1 MKLKATMKRQL
12 STILIIVYLLLGV
25 QWGFA
30 NKGTPSPEGLNWA
43 DSQHVAFNWFSLASN
58 VPNLISPPVNDAIY
72 SYTLPFTFYYY
83 NQAFSQ
89 VYISTNGF
97 VTFHNYSLSYP
108 INDDLNRNSSP
119 DSLLAL
125 FWDDLTFPN
134 SNPGEGIYVDVQ
146 GEAPYRKVIINFIN
160 PLRRDNLADGPFQ
173 MQIIL
178 YETTNL
184 IKYQYLQLGDVSSL
198 EEQGAS
204 ATVGTKFQGSTF
216 FDSLA
221 YSYNQPVLSDS
232 LAILFYPAG
241 DLIVNSSVSPAT
253 VEPGINNQQFSLS
266 FYNLTSNATNLNRMG
281 KADVVRIQNP
291 INTTTNDPIVVTEVV
306 VDGVSYYI
314 KKSTSIPTDYGFA
327 TWYYNNTVDSLYIL
341 LPPFAV
347 KDSIRI
353 VFNQDVPQNP
363 GTYVYKTDVYARLE
377 PNKGASTVSSFS
389 VEPARVS
396 YYTFSPATNVTLTAG
411 SSQTFV
417 ITAYDQYGNTV
428 KNNGSI
434 NVTVV
439 GGDSATLNRT
449 NPISFGGNDT
459 VQVRVTDTYVEDFT
473 LRAENTSDNTVNGE
487 SGLITVQ
494 PAAPD
499 HFVIL
504 SSQANIT
511 VGTTR
516 LLQVKLVDA
525 YGNPHPDS
533 LTIYQRFNGNGTFAN
548 GLDSAHVTNNA
559 SGIAEVEYTA
569 STLTSFTADSIQV
582 SWSNTVLDTIVLPL
596 QPDAV
601 SYYDFNPATDQTT
614 TAGTAVNF
622 TVTARDIYGNPVNNS
637 DQIQFTALNATGAT
651 FSPNSTLSFG
661 GNSSVSMAVT
671 DTVVETIHVRGEKV
685 GDGNINGQSGA
696 ITVNPAPAATLQEIS
711 GSGSATAGSNVLI
724 RVKLLD
730 QYANALSDSTVK
742 FKRIRGTGTFV
753 STTVDTVDV
762 ITDGSGIAETNYTAS
777 QSTANSPD
785 SILVYYG
792 TTDSIYIVVNLQ
804 PAEISYYTINPNGG
818 VYTYLAGDTITLTV
832 TAYDA
837 FDNVVTTAT
846 RQVTLSSNGTGIQYV
861 SANPTNLSGGV
872 ATFQVI
878 DTVKEAGVNFTVT
891 DTQGK
896 SATSSTFT
904 INAASLKTLVI
915 RSDKN
920 NGGRALS
927 NVDSI
932 MTADDALTLY
942 AAGYD
947 RYGNYIADIDSAT
960 WTSTGGLQPAVNA
973 TGRRLIFEPTTSEV
987 NGKIHVAIAGNTSI
1001 GGDSTGTITVNDGA
1015 LRFLYIQTTAA
1026 DGGPQLGDTT
1036 IAAGDTIVAYA
1047 VGYDA
1052 DQNYIGL
1059 INSNWTGKPTAIVKF
1074 DAGAATFTGT
1084 TANIIGDSSGTG
1096 TVEITSVADATIS
1109 DESGVITVNAGSA
1122 SYIVI
1127 RDGANGGGN
1136 RYDQKNLTI
1145 TTDTTITL
1153 YAAHYDAKGNYVG
1166 DLPVGWAIS
1175 SSLNTVPSGSNAY
1188 IVFEP
1193 QVAPDNFYIYTTSAT
1208 LTNDSTNT
1216 ITLNTGA
1223 LDKIVIQDASGASGT
1238 AIDTLTLRA
1247 GQTQNLV
1254 ASGYDA
1260 KDNYIADQSSNWSAI
1275 PDTIGTF
1282 LTANP
1287 TASNTFQAQKTGNT
1301 VIHATTT
1308 SGGFSDQTSTITVRP
1323 GDPATLTKIAATD
1336 SQRTS
1341 PGTVA
1346 PRDLEVLVK
1355 DAQGNPVPNVTVTW
1369 NPVGGGQVN
1378 PSQSQTNNDGIAKT
1392 TWTLHPT
1399 TSTDSVQAY
1408 LASYTTTPDTVI
1420 FYGFPTNTSPDS
1432 LKYASATS
1440 DTGAVLTALA
1450 PFRVQV
1456 LDSLNNPVPNT
1467 KVNFSVTDWP
1477 DGATG
1482 YALSADSAFTDAN
1495 GYAQTSLTLGNKLGN
1510 YRVSAFA
1517 NTTPGRLDFTGVANT
1532 PAAAN
1537 AINVIAGNVQS
1548 DTVGQTLPTTVKV
1561 QVVDAYGNPITNYT
1575 VVFEPINGGSVS
1587 PASTTSDANGYATTN
1602 WTLGTTIGTYYLVAK
1617 NSSGTIVSDTLQATA
1632 VADAAAQLALVNIR
1646 GVSSDSVTV
1655 LATQATPFTVQVK
1668 DQYGN
1673 RVQNQSVQFAVQSGP
1688 GAVLTRSTA
1697 SADSNGRVAN
1707 SVKVDPDADLTI
1719 VNAFIAGVDTLPIH
1733 FYKLQY
1739 VAGSLTPDIIR
1750 LGATENFQIQVRNP
1764 GPYPVRIDT
1773 VNSYLTFTD
1782 GSITIST
1789 AVLKVDS
1796 IPSGNVATTVTYDP
1810 VTIHNQLT
1818 VGRYTPQ
1825 FVFAGRGSDDQFDG
1839 QLESDPQELR
1849 VFSVEIVSVST
1860 PAVQVERGNTFD
1872 VTMTLRN
1879 AGNVTINVDTANTRI
1894 VLKDGSQT
1902 YLLPFQYLNV
1912 VTSLGPD
1919 QIASMQYRLTVP
1931 QNFPQ
1936 GKFQVDGYMNGT
1948 IVENGQSVSD
1958 SSATSVDTIQV
1969 ISGADL
1975 AYVVNTLTPV
1985 QVTRQLPFQFSLKL
1999 QNNGAAEV
2007 TLDSSLSYLTFGSDT
2022 IYLDQDQVV
2031 NGNSTIT
2038 LVFEKDTIWS
2048 VASAG
2053 HYPMTL
2059 YLEGMEGQAIFRDTL
2074 VNFDSV
2080 RVQNPVALAYSVFN
2094 TDSTVASQG
2103 ESGVPLTLT
2112 IQNTA
2117 TLGAT
2122 AVIRSFNDIIV
2133 HSADTVYTTAVNPAF
2148 ADFPLYIPA
2157 GTSQTINL
2165 TMRFHDTFPIG
2176 VQKLWAQTIYA
2187 DSNANQFFSYSDSTN
2202 QIDSIQVL
2210 KKTQVQI
2217 LAVQVVGRDTV
2228 SQGQSG
2234 VTFNMIVENTG
2245 EVAASVGVDSAYLSF
2260 NNQHNLESVTPSLPT
2275 TLAANSRDTIQF
2287 KYTINKQA
2295 ALGIDPVNGHLI
2307 YRNVRTS
2314 AIASHDL
2321 NQADSLYIESA
2332 ADTNLLTINSVSVAQ
2347 FEVNQGQSGITA
2359 EVKLTNLAEADARI
2373 DSLRITSNNPGI
2385 SDSLITTLGI
2395 LPGKSSR
2402 VYQFH
2407 LNIAAAADTGI
2418 AHLDARVVFTDVNSG
2433 TQYTESGAAASDS
2446 VDVQIPATLIV
2457 KPIAVNRDTVSRG
2470 QTGVILQ
2477 TFVKN
2482 SGEAAVT
2489 VTNATP
2495 VVLPSSTGFTFRRV
2509 APENLP
2515 IIAGND
2521 SVKFIYQFDVGSNAT
2536 LGLDTLNLQVSGTDN
2551 NDGRTIGPV
2560 ESTTPKTLLVQTPG
2574 SLVIDS
2580 VRTLTTTASI
2590 GQGGIPI
2597 RVYFRNP
2604 GQALVDVTDV
2614 TVYFNGSTNGF
2625 YQQLDS
2631 LSVNPFNGPN
2641 IAFLTAEVL
2650 NSASNGNYSLTAV
2663 VRGTEHN
2670 LESNVSD
2677 SSVASE
2683 GNTLTVTTPAMLTI
2697 LSVNARS
2704 ATFDFDSVSIGSRNV
2719 PVEVRV
2725 QNSGEA
2731 SLMLDSLQL
2740 TFTAGIFGGTDTI
2753 FTPALQI
2760 PAGAQQVIT
2769 FRVDVDSN
2777 NTSQRVSINARGS
2790 GYDANS
2796 SARTRDSG
2804 ADTTDSWQMVTPAN
2818 FAYQQITPSAVSN
2831 GQVVGFVVDIQN
2843 TGEATAILQAD
2854 STALVFGSEIYL
2866 LANDTRVPG
2875 NSPQSLQFIP
2885 KAINLPV
2892 GVQNGV
2898 LEIVNY
2904 HENGFSKSASLS
2916 PIPITV
2922 YDSARVMI
2930 QNIVA
2935 PDTVSQNQT
2944 FDIVV
2949 TVLNDGANNADG
2961 LIDSLVIPEF
2971 NIHRYVGQR
2980 VSANATLTLPT
2991 VSTSLDTTYRGVVP
3005 YTVQVKWRDVN
3016 IDNAN
3021 QSDSL
3026 QQVVVLKQAAFTIV
3040 SVVAPDTVLTG
3051 ETVDS
3056 VRVDVRNDGESWALI
3071 SKEEFQEEIGVYDIS
3086 PQHTFR
3092 RIAPGATVSLYYQ
3105 FKVDSNSATG
3115 TDSINYRITGK
3126 DSLSQLDIVAQQS
3139 PAFQWQIV
3147 HAPTLEVVSVTAL
3160 QAYVSQGQTGAQVKT
3175 VLRNTGGTIVR
3186 LDTVRLTF
3194 TNGDSNY
3201 ANFIRSG
3208 LNKPINPRDTAVV
3221 YHYVTI
3227 QPSAVTGS
3235 DVINAVAVGVD
3246 GVRGNPITAGG
3257 ADSPTSWTVQQRP
3270 QLQYATVSVNADTA
3284 STGQQE
3290 ILVQIALQNG
3300 DGTTPT
3306 ARATVDSVYLLAN
3319 GVANDSANFV
3329 IQPLFSLPL
3338 TLSNGEKTT
3347 LTYKLAVQD
3356 TAQSNTYTFS
3366 ARTYYRDA
3374 NDNAAF
3380 TFEDNTSSDDLTVV
3394 QQARLQ
3400 LTTLTI
3406 QPDTAAIGQKGV
3418 TYRLT
3423 VQNNGEASADILS
3436 NTLNFYVNDQFTT
3449 TLQTPALPYRLK
3461 GGQSIDLVYSVDV
3474 PTTISLNQYQ
3484 DTLIYTGS
3492 TVNGQDVYS
3501 RVTLQQGSDSLNYL
3515 TVVNPADN
3523 EFVSLGPKTIFDS
3536 GDTVSFTVTVT
3547 NIGGSVVYLNQNT
3560 TLEIPSD
3567 PIMSTPIDTVLSDM
3581 VIAPAETTT
3590 LVFQPLILTQTG
3602 EYVPVV
3608 KLRGTANAVSYA
3620 ENLNTVVINIGG
3632 NVSIT
3637 EVQTTPDEVVPGQK
3651 DINVYVRVTNAG
3663 PPLKIDSAGTKLD
3676 FRYVDTGEIFVPP
3689 NRRVDGLDSLQT
3701 TPDGSFETLHWLF
3714 DVPDDARVGRVTV
3727 KAIISF
3733 NNGTL
3738 VKTSLLPD
3746 TFLIKSGVL
3755 LAYRDG
3761 SIVPDSVVPGQKV
3774 AFTVIIENSGNT
3786 DLLVNPDSS
3795 YLTFTDGSRVF
3806 TATVN
3811 GNITI
3816 RGTTSTTPRANTVPF
3831 VTDSIPATMQSNR
3844 LYPITIV
3851 MQGNLPNDQP
3861 FEGDTLNANDQ
3872 LTMLPT
3878 ALVQVDSVDVVPPT
3892 VTRGQSFVEVR
3903 YYLHNV
3909 GGSPAQID
3917 LLTSQFE
3924 DSSGN
3929 NVSDEW
3935 ITVYN
3940 SHNMPFTIGAGDTI
3954 QFIRRFNVVDDATL
3968 GSIYAT
3974 MSGAYNDIRK
3984 PSQSEAIATIE
3995 KDSVRVLRFS
4005 DVFIREL
4012 ALTQVPNP
4020 PYLNYG
4026 QNGTLQLVLANV
4038 GDDTLAT
4045 VYLRIMKENQ
4055 LFLLDTLTTVLPNQD
4070 TPVLYSFTADSIS
4083 GTQIYRAFIDSAFSG
4098 ISGEKIVVQQPE
4110 DNVESVVIQQPT
4122 QLNLSASASDSSLSL
4137 NQVFAVRYQVERQGE
4152 SDWGNGQV
4160 VIHLPENYALT
4171 AETPD
4176 SVQAIS
4182 MNSTAGFWK
4191 VRAVDLTKG
4200 VINDS
4205 IRVSFH
4211 TIPHDLNTLA
4221 PVQVADSQV
4230 TVPVRTDSSAAILAY
4245 VTIARPAGAMDGILS
4260 TGQRFVVR
4268 DSILFLGQIAAEGK
4282 SAELIVPPGYAV
4294 EGVSRVDISGSG
4306 TLRIVEWTVLAPGEA
4321 RSSDTLRIMNS
4332 GRDENTLEERS
4343 SENLLIVQVV
4353 PQAQLT
4359 LSAQIVAPQ
4368 GATDGELS
4376 TNQKFEVQIRTQNAG
4391 TAGLQMGSRNIIAIQ
4406 LPEGY
4411 RLWGDSIRT
4420 FTLDLGLGDT
4430 TIAVQ
4435 APHQPAGLSNI
4446 RLSVQTPAIEENT
4459 GKAVTFVNNQTEVA
4473 VRTVSQ
4479 AMLRLSISAD
4489 TTLSVGQTG
4498 RLVVRLENI
4507 GQAAIVP
4514 DSVKIQV
4521 SAGDGVSFSTPTEQF
4536 VRLEEETRSGTAI
4549 FTFQGLQPVESDSFR
4564 VTIIDSVAQ
4573 DANYNYPDTL
4583 VQRERAVITFP
4594 YRVEPHGAI
4603 QAIFSVDAPA
4613 GARDSVVSTGQIFTL
4628 KGDITF
4634 EGSVAPQGRQ
4644 VAIVFDASSGFQLL
4658 SDSLVIL
4665 DGSNTRAT
4673 VYWNV
4678 LAPQNP
4684 QQTLTTPA
4692 SQKSPKQPVVPLPEK
4707 KRPPKTIGKESSGSA
4722 NPMDEAE
4729 KETPPAPLTAGK
4741 KSLATVLQQL
4751 QTTTFRFQVNAR
4763 EKNTGEVLQVSSNEI
4778 PITPQRAAVLKI
4790 VPLTPEVR
4798 VGRSQEFKIAV
4809 SVENIGEAATTGN
4822 GVLQLE
4828 PGFMKLAAGE
4838 LAEKSFTLTN
4848 RQATVTW
4855 TLVAPDS
4862 NVSQLMRV
4870 FFKTVP
4876 ADENTNQPA
4885 AVHADSNQA
4894 FIDVNMTPKRL
4905 FVSKLTDVA
4914 PSANYRQGE
4923 ENVGVLGIALANPQV
4938 EDTLYV
4944 RKILV
4949 SARNPQAAGSLYPD
4963 PQNMFARV
4971 KVVSRQ
4977 YFDQLQKGKG
4987 LSIADIFATVPVSD
5001 TTGNPMS
5008 VPFNV
5013 NEDVIPPG
5021 ERHELVILVDIAPDA
5036 PNRNFIVGLDGV
5048 FAFQKVGNDYFA
5060 VDVTDSIGNP
5070 LDTLKNQVASVPLT
5084 TIPSDPEKAFGNYPN
5099 PFGFNTPY
5107 TRFVFYMEDNGDAEL
5122 RIYTLVGELVWK
5134 QELKGLSKGL
5144 YDGQIRWD
5152 GRNELGHEV
5161 LNGVYLAILR
5171 VRYQNG
5177 QTKTFKT
5184 KVAFIK

>member
-1 MKLKATMKRQL
+1 MERLLR
-12 STILIIVYLLLGV
+12 ILFSAVIVFIGV
-25 QWGFA
+25 QWA
-30 NKGTPSPEGLNWA
+30 LADKGTPSPEGLNWA
-43 DSQHVAFNWFSLASN
+43 DSQHVAFEWLSLASN
-58 VPNLISPPVNDAIY
+58 ATNLATPPDNDTVY
-72 SYTLPFTFYYY
+72 VYDLPFTFYYY
-83 NQAFSQ
+83 GQPFTRL
-89 VYISTNGF
+89 YISSNGYI
-97 VTFHNYSLSYP
+97 TFHNYASSYP
-108 INDDLNRNSSP
+108 LNDNFSRTTSP
-119 DSLLAL
+119 DSVLAL
-125 FWDDLTFPN
+125 FWDDLTFLN
-134 SNPGEGIYVDVQ
+134 SNPGEGVYVDIQ
-146 GEAPYRKVIINFIN
+146 GDAPYRKAVINFVN
-160 PLRRDNLADGPFQ
+160 PVRRDNLADGPFQ

-178 YETTNL
+178 YEFTNL
-184 IKYQYLQLGDVSSL
+184 IKYQYLQLGDLSTL
-198 EEQGAS
+198 EERGAS
-204 ATVGTKFQGSTF
+204 ATIGTKFGGTTF
-216 FDSLA
+216 FDSLL
-221 YSYNQPVLSDS
+221 YSFNQPTLSDS

-241 DLIVNSSVSPAT
+241 NLTVNTAVSPST
-253 VEPGINNQQFSLS
+253 VEPGINNQEFTISL
-266 FYNLTSNATNLNRMG
+266 TNLVSDAFNLNSMG
-281 KADVVRIQNP
+281 KADVVRIENP
-291 INTTTNDPIVVTEVV
+291 INQATNDPIAVTEIV
-306 VDGVSYYI
+306 VDGVSYYF
-314 KKSTSIPTDYGFA
+314 KKSTTPPSDYGFA
-327 TWYYNNTVDSLYIL
+327 TWYYDNAVDSLYIL
-341 LPPFAV
+341 LPPFAIR
-347 KDSIRI
+347 DSIRI
-353 VFNQDVPQNP
+353 VFNQDAPQTP
-363 GTYVYKTDVYARLE
+363 GTYVYNVDVYARLE
-377 PNKGASTVSSFS
+377 PAKAANSAGSFTVEAS
-389 VEPARVS
+389 RIS
-396 YYTFSPATNVTLTAG
+396 YYTFSPSTNINLTAG
-411 SSQTFV
+411 SSQLFV

-428 KNNGSI
+428 KNTGSI

-439 GGDSATLNRT
+439 GGDSAKLNRI
-449 NPISFGGNDT
+449 NPISFNGNDT
-459 VQVRVTDTYVEDFT
+459 VQVRVTDNYVEDFT
-473 LRAENTSDNTVNGE
+473 LRAENTADNTINGE

-504 SSQANIT
+504 SSQSAIT
-511 VGTTR
+511 VGTSR

-533 LTIYQRFNGNGTFAN
+533 LTLYQRFNGNGTFAN
-548 GLDSAHVTNNA
+548 GLDTAQVTTDAN
-559 SGIAEVEYTA
+559 GVAEVEYTA
-569 STLTSFTADSIQV
+569 STLTSYTADSIQV
-582 SWSNTVLDTIVLPL
+582 SWNNTVLDTIVLPL
-596 QPDAV
+596 QADAV
-601 SYYDFNPATDQTT
+601 SYYDFNPSTDQTT

-622 TVTARDIYGNPVNNS
+622 TVTARDIYGNPVSNS

-651 FSPNSTLSFG
+651 FSPGSTLSFG
-661 GNSSVSMAVT
+661 GNSSVNISVT

-685 GDGNINGQSGA
+685 GDANINGQSGA
-696 ITVNPAPAATLQEIS
+696 ITVNPAPAATLQEIA
-711 GSGSATAGSNVLI
+711 GSGSAAVGSNVLI

-730 QYANALSDSTVK
+730 QYSNALSDSTVK

-753 STTVDTVDV
+753 STSVDTVDV
-762 ITDGSGIAETNYTAS
+762 LTDANGIAETNYTAS
-777 QSTANSPD
+777 QSTANTPD

-792 TTDSIYIVVNLQ
+792 TTDSIYVVIDLQ
-804 PAEISYYTINPNGG
+804 PAEISYYTIEPNGG
-818 VYTYLAGDTITLTV
+818 VYTYAAGETITLTV

-837 FDNVVTTAT
+837 YDNVVTTAT
-846 RQVTLSSNGTGIQYV
+846 RQVTLSSNGTGIQYT
-861 SANPTNLSGGV
+861 SANPTNLTNGV

-891 DTQGK
+891 DAQGK
-896 SATSSTFT
+896 SATSNTFT
-904 INAASLKTLVI
+904 INAAALKTLVI

-920 NGGRALS
+920 NGGQALS
-927 NVDSI
+927 NIDSV

-960 WTSTGGLQPAVNA
+960 WTSSGGLQPAVNA

-987 NGKIHVAIAGNTSI
+987 TGKIHVAISGNNTI
-1001 GGDSTGTITVNDGA
+1001 NGDSTGTITVNDGA
-1015 LRFLYIQTTAA
+1015 LRFLYIQTSAA
-1026 DGGPQLGDTT
+1026 DGGPQLGDST

-1074 DAGAATFTGT
+1074 DANAATFTGT
-1084 TANIIGDSSGTG
+1084 TANIIGDSAGTG

-1136 RYDQKNLTI
+1136 RYDQKTLTI

-1166 DLPVGWAIS
+1166 DLPVTWAIS
-1175 SSLNTVPSGSNAY
+1175 STVNTVPSGSNAY

-1193 QVAPDNFYIYTTSAT
+1193 QVAPDNFYIYTTSTT

-1223 LDKIVIQDASGASGT
+1223 LSKIVIQDASGT
-1238 AIDTLTLRA
+1238 AGSEIDTLTLRA
-1247 GQTQNLV
+1247 GQTQSLV

-1260 KDNYIADQSSNWSAI
+1260 KNNYIADQSSNWSAI

-1301 VIHATTT
+1301 VIHASTT
-1308 SGGFSDQTSTITVRP
+1308 SGGFSDQTSTITVKA
-1323 GDPATLTKIAATD
+1323 GDPSTLTKIAATD

-1341 PGTVA
+1341 PGTVV

-1369 NPVGGGQVN
+1369 NPVGGGSVN
-1378 PSQSQTNNDGIAKT
+1378 PSQSQTNSDGIAKT
-1392 TWTLHPT
+1392 TWTLHNT
-1399 TSTDSVQAY
+1399 TATDSVKAY
-1408 LASYTTTPDTVI
+1408 LATFTTTPDTVT
-1420 FYGFPTNTSPDS
+1420 FYGFPSNTSPDS
-1432 LKYASATS
+1432 LLYASAKS
-1440 DTGAVLTALA
+1440 DTGAVLATLA

-1495 GYAQTSLTLGNKLGN
+1495 GYAQTTLTLGNKLGN

-1517 NTTPGRLDFTGVANT
+1517 NTTPGRLDFTGVANA

-1537 AINVIAGNVQS
+1537 AINVIAGNAQT
-1548 DTVGQTLPTTVKV
+1548 DTVGQTLPTPVKV
-1561 QVVDAYGNPITNYT
+1561 QVVDAYGNPISNYT
-1575 VVFEPINGGSVS
+1575 VVFEPVNGGSVS

-1617 NSSGTIVSDTLQATA
+1617 NSTGTIVSDTLNATA
-1632 VADAAAQLALVNIR
+1632 VADAAAQLVLVNIR
-1646 GVSSDSVTV
+1646 NVASDSVTV
-1655 LATQATPFTVQVK
+1655 LATQATPFNVQVK

-1688 GAVLTRSTA
+1688 NAVLTRSTA
-1697 SADSNGRVAN
+1697 SADSNGVVAN

-1719 VNAFIAGVDTLPIH
+1719 VNAYIAGVDTLPVH

-1773 VNSYLTFTD
+1773 TNSYMTFTD
-1782 GSITIST
+1782 GSVTITT
-1789 AVLKVDS
+1789 TVLTVDS
-1796 IPSGNVATTVTYDP
+1796 IPGGNTTTVITYDP
-1810 VTIHNQLT
+1810 VTINNQLT
-1818 VGRYTPQ
+1818 VGRYTPE
-1825 FVFAGRGSDDQFDG
+1825 FVFEGRGSDASFSG

-1849 VFSVEIVSVST
+1849 VFSVEIVSVTT

-1879 AGNVTINVDTANTRI
+1879 AGNVTINVDTANTRV
-1894 VLKDGSQT
+1894 VLKDGTQT
-1902 YLLPFQYLNV
+1902 YLLPYQYLNV

-1919 QIASMQYRLTVP
+1919 QTASMQYRLTVP
-1931 QNFPQ
+1931 ENFPQ
-1936 GKFQVDGYMNGT
+1936 GDFQVDGYMNGT

-1958 SSATSVDTIQV
+1958 SSATTVDTIKV
-1969 ISGADL
+1969 ISGAAL
-1975 AYVVNTLTPV
+1975 AYVANTLSPI

-1999 QNNGAAEV
+1999 QNTGAAEV
-2007 TLDSSLSYLTFGSDT
+2007 TLDSSLSYMTFGTDT
-2022 IYLDQDQVV
+2022 FYLDQDQVV

-2038 LVFEKDTIWS
+2038 LVFEKDTVVS
-2048 VASAG
+2048 LANSAR
-2053 HYPMTL
+2053 YPVTL

-2074 VNFDSV
+2074 ANIDSI
-2080 RVQNPVALAYSVFN
+2080 RVQNPVALAYSLFN

-2117 TLGAT
+2117 NLGAT
-2122 AVIRSFNDIIV
+2122 AIIRSFNDIIIK
-2133 HSADTVYTTAVNPAF
+2133 SADTVYTTAVTPAF
-2148 ADFPLYIPA
+2148 ADFPITIPA
-2157 GTSQTINL
+2157 GGSQTINL
-2165 TMRFHDTFPIG
+2165 TMRFHDTFPTG
-2176 VQKLWAQTIYA
+2176 VQKLWAKTVYA
-2187 DSNANQFFSYSDSTN
+2187 DSNANQSFAYLDSTN
-2202 QIDSIQVL
+2202 QIDSIRVL

-2217 LAVQVVGRDTV
+2217 LAVQVVGNDTV

-2245 EVAASVGVDSAYLSF
+2245 EVAATVGADSAYLSF
-2260 NNQHNLESVTPSLPT
+2260 NNQHTLESVTPALPT
-2275 TLAANSRDTIQF
+2275 TIAASSRDTLQF
-2287 KYTINKQA
+2287 KYTINSKA

-2307 YRNVRTS
+2307 YRNARTK
-2314 AIASHDL
+2314 AVASDEL
-2321 NQADSLYIESA
+2321 KRADSLYIESA
-2332 ADTNLLTINSVSVAQ
+2332 ADTNLMTINSVTVSK
-2347 FEVNQGQSGITA
+2347 FEVNQGQSGIAA

-2373 DSLRITSNNPGI
+2373 DSLRITSTNPGI
-2385 SDSLITTLGI
+2385 SDSLITALGV
-2395 LPGKSSR
+2395 LPGKSSK

-2407 LNIAAAADTGI
+2407 LNVAAGADTGI
-2418 AHLDARVVFTDVNSG
+2418 AQLDARVVFTDVNSG
-2433 TQYTESGAAASDS
+2433 TQYTESGAATTDS
-2446 VDVQIPATLIV
+2446 VDVQVPAALLV
-2457 KPIAVNRDTVSRG
+2457 KSIAVNRDTVSRG

-2482 SGEAAVT
+2482 TGEAAVT

-2495 VVLPSSTGFTFRRV
+2495 FVLPSSTGFTFTRV

-2515 IIAGND
+2515 VIAGND
-2521 SVKFIYQFDVGSNAT
+2521 SVKFIYQFDVGSSAT
-2536 LGLDTLNLQVSGTDN
+2536 LGLDTLNLRVSGTDN
-2551 NDGRTIGPV
+2551 NDNRTVGPA
-2560 ESTTPKTLLVQTPG
+2560 ESASPKTLLVQTAG

-2580 VRTLTTTASI
+2580 VRTLTPTASI
-2590 GQGGIPI
+2590 GQSGIPI

-2604 GQALVDVTDV
+2604 GQALVKVSDV
-2614 TVYFNGSTNGF
+2614 TVYFNGSTDGF

-2631 LSVNPFNGPN
+2631 LTANPFSGNN
-2641 IAFLTAEVL
+2641 VAYLTAEVL
-2650 NSASNGNYSLTAV
+2650 NSATNGTYTLTAV
-2663 VRGTEHN
+2663 VKGTETN
-2670 LESNVSD
+2670 LESSVSD

-2683 GNTLTVTTPAMLTI
+2683 GNTLTVTTPATLTI

-2704 ATFDFDSVSIGSRNV
+2704 ATFDFDSVSIGSQNV

-2725 QNSGEA
+2725 KNSGEA
-2731 SLMLDSLQL
+2731 TLMLDSLQL
-2740 TFTAGIFGGTDTI
+2740 TFSAGVFQGTDTV

-2760 PAGAQQVIT
+2760 PAGSQQVIT
-2769 FRVDVDSN
+2769 FRVDVDTS
-2777 NTSQRVSINARGS
+2777 NTSQRVTINARGS

-2796 SARTRDSG
+2796 IARTRDSG

-2818 FAYQQITPSAVSN
+2818 FVYQQITPAEVSN

-2843 TGEATAILQAD
+2843 TGEATAVLQAD
-2854 STALVFGSEIYL
+2854 STALVFGSEVFL
-2866 LANDTRVPG
+2866 LANNTRVPG
-2875 NSPQSLQFIP
+2875 NSTQSLQFIP
-2885 KAINLPV
+2885 RAINLPV

-2898 LEIVNY
+2898 LEIANY
-2904 HENGFSKSASLS
+2904 HENGFSKSTSLS

-2922 YDSARVMI
+2922 YDSARVTI
-2930 QNIVA
+2930 QSISA

-2949 TVLNDGANNADG
+2949 TVFNDGTNNADG
-2961 LIDSLVIPEF
+2961 LVDSLVIPEF

-2980 VSANATLTLPT
+2980 VSANTALTLPT
-2991 VSTSLDTTYRGVVP
+2991 VSTSLDTNYRGTVP
-3005 YTVQVKWRDVN
+3005 YTVQVKWQDVN
-3016 IDNAN
+3016 IKRAN
-3021 QSDSL
+3021 QTDSL
-3026 QQVVVLKQAAFTIV
+3026 QQVVVLKQAAFTV
-3040 SVVAPDTVLTG
+3040 VNVVAPDTVLTG

-3071 SKEEFQEEIGVYDIS
+3071 TKEEFLEEIGVYTIT
-3086 PQHTFR
+3086 PQHSVQ
-3092 RIAPGATVSLYYQ
+3092 RIAPGATVSLFYQ
-3105 FKVDSNSATG
+3105 FTIDSNSATG
-3115 TDSINYRITGK
+3115 KDSVNYRITGK
-3126 DSLSQLDIVAQQS
+3126 DSLSQLDILAQKT
-3139 PAFQWQIV
+3139 PAFQWEIV
-3147 HAPTLEVVSVTAL
+3147 HAPTLEVASITAM
-3160 QAYVSQGQTGAQVKT
+3160 QSFVSQGQTGARVKT
-3175 VLRNTGGTIVR
+3175 VLRNSGGTAVR

-3194 TNGDSNY
+3194 ANGDTNY
-3201 ANFIRSG
+3201 ANFVRSG
-3208 LNKPINPRDTAVV
+3208 LNKTLSPQDTAVV
-3221 YHYVTI
+3221 YHYVTV
-3227 QPSAVTGS
+3227 QSNARTGS
-3235 DVINAVAVGVD
+3235 DVINAVAVGTDV
-3246 GVRGNPITAGG
+3246 VRSNTVRANG
-3257 ADSPTSWTVQQRP
+3257 ADSPASWTVQQRP
-3270 QLQYATVSVNADTA
+3270 QLQYNTFSVNTDTA

-3290 ILVQIALQNG
+3290 ILVQIELQNG

-3306 ARATVDSVYLLAN
+3306 AEAKVDSVQLLAN
-3319 GVANDSANFV
+3319 GVANDRANFV
-3329 IQPLFSLPL
+3329 IQPLFSQPF

-3347 LTYKLAVQD
+3347 LTYKLTVQD
-3356 TAQSNTYTFS
+3356 TARSNTYTFT
-3366 ARTYYRDA
+3366 AKTYYRDA
-3374 NDNAAF
+3374 NDDRAF
-3380 TFEDNTSSDDLTVV
+3380 TFEDATRNDVLTVV
-3394 QQARLQ
+3394 QRAALQ
-3400 LTTLTI
+3400 LTALSI
-3406 QPDTAAIGQKGV
+3406 QPDTAAVGQEGV
-3418 TYRLT
+3418 EYRFT
-3423 VQNNGEASADILS
+3423 VRNSGEAAADILS
-3436 NTLNFYVNDQFTT
+3436 NTLDFYVNDPFTA
-3449 TLQTPALPYRLK
+3449 TLQTPALPYRLA
-3461 GGQSIDLVYSVDV
+3461 GGQSVDLVYSVDV

-3484 DTLIYTGS
+3484 DTLIYTGA
-3492 TVNGQDVYS
+3492 TIKGQDVYS
-3501 RVTLQQGSDSLNYL
+3501 DAALQQVADSLNYL

-3567 PIMSTPIDTVLSDM
+3567 PVMSTPIDTVLSDM

-3602 EYVPVV
+3602 EYVPVA
-3608 KLRGTANAVSYA
+3608 KLRGTANEVPYS

-3637 EVQTTPDEVVPGQK
+3637 EVQTTPDQVVPGQK

-3701 TPDGSFETLHWLF
+3701 TPEGSFETLHWLF

-3761 SIVPDSVVPGQKV
+3761 SIDPDSVVPGQKV

-3786 DLLVNPDSS
+3786 DLIVNPDSS

-3806 TATVN
+3806 TANVD

-3816 RGTTSTTPRANTVPF
+3816 RGTTNTTPRANTVPF
-3831 VTDSIPATMQSNR
+3831 VTDSIPANMESNR
-3844 LYPITIV
+3844 LYPISIV
-3851 MQGNLPNDQP
+3851 MHGNLPNDQP
-3861 FEGDTLNANDQ
+3861 YEGDTLNASNQ
-3872 LTMLPT
+3872 LTMLPA
-3878 ALVQVDSVDVVPPT
+3878 ALVRVDSVNVLPNT

-3917 LLTSQFE
+3917 LLVSQFT
-3924 DSSGN
+3924 DSSGAD
-3929 NVSDEW
+3929 VSDEW

-3940 SHNMPFTIGAGDTI
+3940 SHNMPFTIGAGDTVH
-3954 QFIRRFNVVDDATL
+3954 FVRRFNVVDNATL
-3968 GSIYAT
+3968 GTIYAA
-3974 MSGAYNDIRK
+3974 MSGSYNDTRK
-3984 PSQSEAIATIE
+3984 PNQAETLTTVQR
-3995 KDSVRVLRFS
+3995 DSVRVLRFS

-4012 ALTQVPNP
+4012 ALTNVPNV

-4026 QNGTLQLVLANV
+4026 QQGTLQLVLANV
-4038 GDDTLAT
+4038 GDDTLST
-4045 VYLRIMKENQ
+4045 VYIRIMKESQ
-4055 LFLLDTLTTVLPNQD
+4055 VFLRDTLHTVLPNRD
-4070 TPVLYSFTADSIS
+4070 TPVLYTFTADSVS

-4110 DNVESVVIQQPT
+4110 DNVESVVIQQPS
-4122 QLNLSASASDSSLSL
+4122 QLDLVASASDSSLSL
-4137 NQVFAVRYQVERQGE
+4137 NQVFAVRYQIDRQGE
-4152 SDWGNGQV
+4152 SDWGSGQV
-4160 VIHLPENYALT
+4160 VIHLPANYELT
-4171 AETPD
+4171 TETPD
-4176 SVQAIS
+4176 SIQAIAMS
-4182 MNSTAGFWK
+4182 NAAGFWK
-4191 VRAVDLTKG
+4191 VRATGLTTG

-4205 IRVSFH
+4205 IRVSFYQV
-4211 TIPHDLNTLA
+4211 PLDLNTLNA
-4221 PVQVADSQV
+4221 VQLADSQV

-4245 VTIARPAGAMDGILS
+4245 VSIASPSGAQDAVLS

-4268 DSILFLGQIAAEGK
+4268 DSILFLGQIAPEGK
-4282 SAELIVPPGYAV
+4282 SAELIVPTGYAV
-4294 EGVSRVDISGSG
+4294 EGASRIDISGSG
-4306 TLRIVEWTVLAPGEA
+4306 TLRIVEWTVLAPGDA
-4321 RSSDTLRIMNS
+4321 RSSDTLRIINR

-4353 PQAQLT
+4353 PQAEIA
-4359 LSAQIVAPQ
+4359 LSARIVEPQ
-4368 GATDGELS
+4368 GARDGELS
-4376 TNQKFEVQIRTQNAG
+4376 TNQKFELQIRTENNG
-4391 TAGLQMGSRNIIAIQ
+4391 TAGLQPGSRNVLKLQ

-4411 RLWGDSIRT
+4411 RLWGDSLST
-4420 FTLDLGLGDT
+4420 TTLEWGLGDT
-4430 TIAVQ
+4430 VIALQ
-4435 APHQPAGLSNI
+4435 APAQPAALANVLI
-4446 RLSVQTPAIEENT
+4446 TVQTPAVEENT
-4459 GKAVTFVNNQTEVA
+4459 AQPVPFVNTSAEVP
-4473 VRTVSQ
+4473 VRTVERALLKASV
-4479 AMLRLSISAD
+4479 SGD
-4489 TTLSVGQTG
+4489 TTISVGQTG
-4498 RLVVRLENI
+4498 RLVVRLENA

-4514 DSVKIQV
+4514 DSVKIRV
-4521 SAGDGVSFSTPTEQF
+4521 TAGNGVSLTTPAETF
-4536 VRLEEETRSGTAI
+4536 IRLEAETGSGTAV
-4549 FTFQGLQPVESDSFR
+4549 FSFQGVQPVASDSFI
-4564 VTIIDSVAQ
+4564 VAIIDSVAQ
-4573 DANYNYPDTL
+4573 DANNNYPDTL
-4583 VQRERAVITFP
+4583 VVREQSSIPFT
-4594 YRVEPHGAI
+4594 YRVEPHGAV
-4603 QAIFSVDAPA
+4603 QAVLSVDAPA
-4613 GARDSVVSTGQIFTL
+4613 GARDSVVSTGQVFTL
-4628 KGDITF
+4628 KGEIAF
-4634 EGSVAPQGRQ
+4634 EGSVAPEDRR
-4644 VAIVFDASSGFQLL
+4644 VAIVFDASSGFRLL

-4665 DGSNTRAT
+4665 DGSGAQAT

-4678 LAPQNP
+4678 LAPQVT
-4684 QQTLTTPA
+4684 QQTAATPA
-4692 SQKSPKQPVVPLPEK
+4692 ATPSPKRPVVPLPEK
-4707 KRPPKTIGKESSGSA
+4707 KRPPKTIGKEAAGGAS
-4722 NPMDEAE
+4722 PMDEAE
-4729 KETPPAPLTAGK
+4729 KEAPPAPLTAGPTTV
-4741 KSLATVLQQL
+4741 ATVLQQL
-4751 QTTTFRFQVNAR
+4751 QTATFQLQVSAR
-4763 EKNTGEVLQVSSNEI
+4763 EKNTGEALQVSSNAL
-4778 PITPQRAAVLKI
+4778 PITPQRAAQLKI

-4798 VGRSQEFKIAV
+4798 VGRSQEFRIAV
-4809 SVENIGEAATTGN
+4809 SVENVGEAATTGS

-4838 LAEKSFTLTN
+4838 SAEKSFTLTN
-4848 RQATVTW
+4848 HNTTVTW

-4870 FFKTVP
+4870 FFKAAP

-4885 AVHADSNQA
+4885 ALHPDSNQA

-4905 FVSKLTDVA
+4905 FVSKLTDVVPA
-4914 PSANYRQGE
+4914 ANYRQGE
-4923 ENVGVLGIALANPQV
+4923 ENVGVMGIALANPQV

-4949 SARNPQAAGSLYPD
+4949 SARDPQANGSLYPD

-4977 YFDQLQKGKG
+4977 YFEQLQKGKG
-4987 LSIADIFATVPVSD
+4987 MSIADVFATVPVTD

-5021 ERHELVILVDIAPDA
+5021 EKHELVILVDIAPDA

-5084 TIPSDPEKAFGNYPN
+5084 TIPSDPAKAFGNYPN
-5099 PFGFNTPY
+5099 PFGYNVPY

-5122 RIYTLVGELVWK
+5122 RIYTLLGELVWK
-5134 QELKGLSKGL
+5134 KELKGLSRGL

-5152 GRNELGHEV
+5152 GRNERGHEV